1 MFPKSFIWGVAS
13 SAYQIEG
20 AYNKNKIPSIWDTFS
35 NIENNIDNNENGNI
49 AANSYN
55 LYPED
60 IKIMKDMKI
69 QAYRFSISWTRIFK
83 EDMITVNKKGL
94 EYYTNLVDM
103 LIENNIT
110 PYITL
115 FHWDL
120 PQILEDNGGWFNKET
135 ITAFQRYAE
144 VIAKTFNNKVFDYV
158 TINEPQIIVNSGYSL
173 GIHAPGKKLSDQDCL
188 KISHNI
194 LLAHG
199 YAVRAIR
206 NNSDNKVNVGIAS
219 TGNLVSP
226 IEDTEENIY
235 SAYKESFKISENN
248 LFFTHSL
255 FLDPIF
261 LKKYPDS
268 LSDNLKEVVNTFDK
282 NDFDIISEPLDF
294 LGVNIYNGQQ
304 VDGQGN
310 YVTRYQGFPKTAL
323 RWPVTPNVMYYGI
336 IYLYKRYNTP
346 IIITENGQSC
356 NDRIYSDGKV
366 HDFERIDFMN
376 KYLSNLKIT
385 IENQIPVIGYFHWSF
400 SDNFEWHNGYNERF
414 GLVYIDYRTQK
425 RILKDSAYYYS
436 KVISKN
442 DIINLEDF
450 ISVNYK

>member
-194 LLAHG
+194 LIQIL
-199 YAVRAIR
+199 YI
-206 NNSDNKVNVGIAS
+206 NNKARPSDSKLSIKLS
-219 TGNLVSP
+219 
-226 IEDTEENIY
+226 
-235 SAYKESFKISENN
+235 
-248 LFFTHSL
+248 
-255 FLDPIF
+255 
-261 LKKYPDS
+261 KK
-268 LSDNLKEVVNTFDK
+268 
-282 NDFDIISEPLDF
+282 
-294 LGVNIYNGQQ
+294 NIYN
-304 VDGQGN
+304 
-310 YVTRYQGFPKTAL
+310 K
-323 RWPVTPNVMYYGI
+323 
-336 IYLYKRYNTP
+336 
-346 IIITENGQSC
+346 
-356 NDRIYSDGKV
+356 
-366 HDFERIDFMN
+366 
-376 KYLSNLKIT
+376 
-385 IENQIPVIGYFHWSF
+385 NQ
-400 SDNFEWHNGYNERF
+400 
-414 GLVYIDYRTQK
+414 
-425 RILKDSAYYYS
+425 
-436 KVISKN
+436 
-442 DIINLEDF
+442 
-450 ISVNYK
+450 